1 MADNPIT
8 AVDALARAVKTD
20 PGRPLVTFYD
30 SGSGERVE
38 LSVATVD
45 NWVCKLVNL
54 FSVELALEPG
64 DDIVVDLPTSWQ
76 SSVVLLAAWS
86 AGLVVSLRGGGAP
99 ALRFVGPSALRQPV
113 ESDHVVAC
121 SLLPLGG
128 PFASPLPSGWLD
140 FALEVPGQ
148 ADVVLAPVAVSPT
161 DKAVRTVSDDWS
173 HADLHHRAT
182 RRAHDIGL
190 QIGGRLLTDLNPAS
204 DDGLVTCVA
213 APLMMSSSV
222 VLAVNAVA
230 VDRAR
235 IAEQERA
242 TCAYWCAG

>member
-1 MADNPIT
+1 MVNSPTT
-8 AVDALARAVKTD
+8 AVDALARAVKSD

-38 LSVATVD
+38 MSVGTVD

-64 DDIVVDLPTSWQ
+64 DDVVVDLPTSWQ

-86 AGLVVSLRGGGAP
+86 AGLVVSLRTGGAP
-99 ALRFVGPSALRQPV
+99 ALRLVGPSALRQPV
-113 ESDHVVAC
+113 EASSVVAC

-128 PFASPLPSGWLD
+128 PFTSPLPSGWLD

-161 DKAVRTVSDDWS
+161 DEAVRTSSGNWS
-173 HADLHHRAT
+173 HAELYEQGT

-190 QIGGRLLTDLNPAS
+190 QTGGRLLTDLNPAS
-204 DDGLVTCVA
+204 ADGLVTCVA
-213 APLMMSSSV
+213 APLVMSSSV
-222 VLAVNAVA
+222 VLAVNANA

-242 TCAYWCAG
+242 TCAHWRAG